1 MWREINGRA
10 KLLLLLALVTAGH
23 GQTKESKDQVNV
35 NWLYGAYLPKDVPL
49 TSLTGKQR
57 FQLYLRQTYTTPG
70 IYAKTVF
77 FTIRDQS
84 ADSPPDWNRDAAGFV
99 KRFASRQGQFII
111 QNSLQALGNAAV
123 GWEPRYER
131 CRCSGFW
138 LRTRHAAVRNFVT
151 YARDEE
157 SLRPQLMPYAAAY
170 GAGAIAARWQPNN
183 PSPTIRGYQ
192 AAITQVF
199 VGVGSNWLGEFM
211 PDILNKLRR
220 KKQKTAGTA
229 QPAGS
234 PDRP

>member
-1 MWREINGRA
+1 MWRDAHCRA
-10 KLLLLLALVTAGH
+10 KILLLLALVTACH
-23 GQTKESKDQVNV
+23 GQTKDSKDSKDQVNV
-35 NWLYGAYLPKDVPL
+35 NWLYGAYVPKDVPL

-77 FTIRDQS
+77 FVIRDQN
-84 ADSPPDWNRDAAGFV
+84 ADSPPDWDGGASGFV

-111 QNSLQALGNAAV
+111 QNSLQAVGNAAV

-131 CRCSGFW
+131 CRCEGFW
-138 LRTRHAAVRNFVT
+138 SRTRHAAVRNFVT

-157 SLRPQLMPYAAAY
+157 SLRPQLMPYAAAF
-170 GAGAIAARWQPNN
+170 GAAAIAARWQPNN
-183 PSPTIRGYQ
+183 PSPTVRGYQ
-192 AAITQVF
+192 GAITQVF

-220 KKQKTAGTA
+220 KK
-229 QPAGS
+229 
-234 PDRP
+234 